1 MRSKP
6 NIESGGY
13 QTPSY
18 ASLPIT
24 LVLEQPRLLQW
35 LLLQQQ
41 KVSVTGY
48 FEISSPYHTGK
59 KASQKSARQKRT
71 DIFTINE
78 KYQSV
83 SIRSALDLL
92 FCGKTNWAMHIVQTF
107 SSKCT
112 LGSLVFLWST
122 APDSEQLEP
131 LIANCLRGALC
142 TPVQVR
148 TPERRILQNC
158 REVLNRF

>member
-1 MRSKP
+1 M
-6 NIESGGY
+6 
-13 QTPSY
+13 
-18 ASLPIT
+18 
-24 LVLEQPRLLQW
+24 
-35 LLLQQQ
+35 
-41 KVSVTGY
+41 TGY
-48 FEISSPYHTGK
+48 FEISSPYHHTGK
-59 KASQKSARQKRT
+59 KASKKSARQKRT

-78 KYQSV
+78 KYQV
-83 SIRSALDLL
+83 YQQDLL
-92 FCGKTNWAMHIVQTF
+92 LTYCFVGKQNGHIEQTF

-148 TPERRILQNC
+148 AAERRILLNC